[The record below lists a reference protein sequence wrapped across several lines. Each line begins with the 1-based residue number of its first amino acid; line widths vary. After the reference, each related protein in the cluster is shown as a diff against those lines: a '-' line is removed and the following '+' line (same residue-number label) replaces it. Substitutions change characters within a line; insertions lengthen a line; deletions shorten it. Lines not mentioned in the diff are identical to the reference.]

1 MKRVV
6 VAGGGAAG
14 FFFAINCAEKIPGAE
29 IIILEQSSKFLQKVR
44 ISGGGRCNVT
54 HACFDARDLSRFYP
68 RGEKALI
75 GPFTRFNPTHTIRWF
90 HERGV
95 PLKTEEDGRMFPE
108 ADTSSAVIE
117 CFMQACRQQGI
128 QLCTNEGVEDL
139 TRENGVWKVTTEKGR
154 QLTADAVV
162 ITTGSALR
170 MWKLLE
176 QKGHTIVAPVPS
188 LFTFNIRDEKINGLQ
203 GLAVPD
209 AVVKILGTPTLSLP
223 AYATQSG
230 PVLITH
236 WGLSGPAILRL
247 SAWCAIE
254 LAGLQYHFD
263 IAVNWCGKK
272 RYEEVLQELKTY
284 RQQHP
289 KKGIAGQP
297 LFGLPRR
304 LWERLTTISLAGK
317 ENLLYADSTN
327 KQLEELAKQLTA
339 STFAVN
345 GKSTY
350 KDEFVTAGGVDLN
363 EVDFKTMQSK
373 LHPGLYFAGEVLN
386 IDAITGG
393 FNFQE
398 AWTTAFIAADSIAA
412 SSA

>member
-1 MKRVV
+1 MKRIV

-14 FFFAINCAEKIPGAE
+14 FFFAINCAKKIPGAE

-75 GPFTRFNPTHTIRWF
+75 GPFTRFNPTHTVRWF
-90 HERGV
+90 RDRGV

-108 ADTSSAVIE
+108 ADTSSVIIE

-128 QLCTNEGVEDL
+128 QLCTNEGVDDL
-139 TRENGVWKVTTEKGR
+139 TRENGMWKVTTEKGR

-188 LFTFNIRDEKINGLQ
+188 LFSFNIRDDKINGLQ
-203 GLAVPD
+203 GLSVPG
-209 AVVKILGTPTLSLP
+209 AVVKTLGAPTLSLP

-254 LAGLQYHFD
+254 LAALQYHFH
-263 IAVNWCGKK
+263 IAVNWCGQK
-272 RYEEVLQELKTY
+272 RYEEVLHELKTY

-289 KKGIAGQP
+289 KKAIAGQP

-304 LWERLTTISLAGK
+304 LWERLATISLAGK
-317 ENLLYADSTN
+317 ENLLYADSAN

-339 STFAVN
+339 SIFAVN

-373 LHPGLYFAGEVLN
+373 LYPGLYFAGEVLN

-393 FNFQE
+393 FNFQA

-412 SSA
+412 SFA